1 MFEVDGRMEVDGDAG
16 SRWERA
22 PPIELPVP
30 TPLRALATFWDSVE
44 SAFSKTRTRSFNS
57 LFSRSISTVCE
68 VVPIAGTCARPRDD
82 VWGVVNDVLVAAC

>member
-16 SRWERA
+16 SRWERT

-30 TPLRALATFWDSVE
+30 TPLRALATFWDSVDK
-44 SAFSKTRTRSFNS
+44 AFSKTRTRSFNS
-57 LFSRSISTVCE
+57 LFSRSISTVWE

-82 VWGVVNDVLVAAC
+82 VEGVVNDVLC